1 MMQTLEGQGV
11 DRPIAPPAPVGDF
24 GHLDLDAAM
33 EHARRLRLD
42 HLRWMAIQ
50 VTGRYRYVRFRVR
63 RALYS
68 PVRDRADPAR

>member
-1 MMQTLEGQGV
+1 MMQTTESQGL
-11 DRPIAPPAPVGDF
+11 DRSIAPPAPVGDF

-50 VTGRYRYVRFRVR
+50 VTERYRYVRFLVR

-68 PVRDRADPAR
+68 PVSDRADPAR